1 MQTITTEQLTSFHN
15 YLVSEEKSTAT
26 VEKYL
31 RDARAFF
38 LFLAGR
44 ALTKELVVAY
54 KEHLQAKKY
63 AIRSINSML
72 AAVNHFLQY
81 INRPDCRVRALKVQ
95 RAVYLAEERAL
106 TRAEYDRLLNAAGS
120 EPKLHLILQTIC
132 ATGIRVSELQ
142 YFTLE
147 AAKRGE
153 VVVHCKGKSRT
164 ILIPRELSRHLL
176 DYAKTEKIRSGVLFR
191 NRRGEPMDRRTIW
204 AKMKALCQAAK
215 VQATKVF
222 PHNLRKLFARAFYAV
237 EKDIAK
243 LADVLGHSSIDT
255 TRIYI
260 MTTGKEHRKQIE
272 RLGLV

>member
-1 MQTITTEQLTSFHN
+1 MQTITTEQLTSFQN

-38 LFLAGR
+38 VFLDGR

-54 KEHLQAKKY
+54 KEHLQTEKY

-72 AAVNHFLQY
+72 AAVNHFLQF
-81 INRPDCRVRALKVQ
+81 IDRPDCRVRALKVQ

-106 TRAEYDRLLNAAGS
+106 TRAEYDRLLHATVG

-153 VVVHCKGKSRT
+153 VVVQCKGKSRT
-164 ILIPRELSRHLL
+164 ILIPRELSHRLL
-176 DYAKTEKIRSGVLFR
+176 DYAKAQNITSGVLFR

-204 AKMKALCQAAK
+204 AKMKALCQRAR

-222 PHNLRKLFARAFYAV
+222 PHNLRKLFARAFYNV

>member
-1 MQTITTEQLTSFHN
+1 MQDQNIRDQLTAFRN
-15 YLVSEEKSTAT
+15 YLQNEEKSTAT

-31 RDARAFF
+31 RDVRAFF
-38 LFLAGR
+38 DFLAGR
-44 ALTKELVVAY
+44 TLTKEVVVAY
-54 KEHLQAKKY
+54 KNALQSKNY

-95 RAVYLAEERAL
+95 RAVYLAEEKEL
-106 TRAEYDRLLNAAGS
+106 TRGEYDRLLHAAK
-120 EPKLHLILQTIC
+120 ETKLQMILQTIC
-132 ATGIRVSELQ
+132 ATGIRVSELKF
-142 YFTLE
+142 FTVE
-147 AAKRGE
+147 NVVRGE

-164 ILIPRELSRHLL
+164 ILIPRELRQRLLQFAKVQKIKNGVIFRGRH
-176 DYAKTEKIRSGVLFR
+176 
-191 NRRGEPMDRRTIW
+191 GEPMDRRTIW

-215 VQATKVF
+215 VQASKVF
-222 PHNLRKLFARAFYAV
+222 PHNLRKLFARTFYNM

-260 MTTGKEHRKQIE
+260 MTTGREHRKQIE